1 MPPAS
6 GVASPS
12 ERVPTTM
19 IPTMVQAMA
28 SEAYAKDAIISW
40 FRGEFAAAN
49 AIIDALCN
57 HLRQL
62 EVLDYSNVLTST
74 SESLTIRD

>member
-6 GVASPS
+6 GVESTS
-12 ERVPTTM
+12 ERVPTM
-19 IPTMVQAMA
+19 IPVQAIMT
-28 SEAYAKDAIISW
+28 SEAYAKDAIIAW

-57 HLRQL
+57 HMRQL
-62 EVLDYSNVLTST
+62 EVLD
-74 SESLTIRD
+74 D